1 MNKKGFTLV
10 ELLAVIAILA
20 ILVIIALPNVMGMFN
35 SAKLSSFE
43 TEVKNIIKY
52 SGDEWI
58 NDNLHGVASSD
69 RKYCNHKTTMANNG
83 LCGSANDSTTKEI
96 KVDTRAG
103 LFYYIEFDSTGKITK
118 AYVYD
123 KNNQFNY
130 VREAA
135 DIKAADVTVPN
146 ETATVPEGSTST
158 LVGSGTGA
166 SVASTIFSPGE

>member
-58 NDNLHGVASSD
+58 NDNLKGISASE
-69 RKYCNHKTTMANNG
+69 RKYCNHKTTLYDTG
-83 LCGSANDSTTKEI
+83 VCGDSTKEI

-123 KNNQFNY
+123 QNNQFNY
-130 VREAA
+130 VQEGT
-135 DIKAADVTVPN
+135 DIKAANVTVPN
-146 ETATVPEGSTST
+146 ETVTVTSG
-158 LVGSGTGA
+158 LANSGTGA
-166 SVASTIFSPGE
+166 VIGNTIFNKE

>member
-35 SAKLSSFE
+35 TAKLSSFE

-58 NDNLHGVASSD
+58 NDNLHGVATSE
-69 RKYCNHKTTMANNG
+69 RKYCNHVTTLNASG
-83 LCGSANDSTTKEI
+83 VCGESTKEI
-96 KVDTRAG
+96 KVDTRSG

-123 KNNQFNY
+123 QNNQFNY
-130 VREAA
+130 VNVGS

-146 ETATVPEGSTST
+146 EAVTVTDN
-158 LVGSGTGA
+158 LANSGTGA
-166 SVASTIFSPGE
+166 TLANTIFNK